1 MNSIR
6 MNNISLILGGK
17 SIFRGLNWEVQQ
29 EQKVGLIGPNG
40 AGKSSL
46 FKLITG
52 EYTAEKGG
60 NIIKTRGISI
70 GYLAQEPG
78 VDLEKNGFDVLL
90 RGNVRLMGVR
100 EELTLLETSM
110 GERAVYS
117 NPLRLTA
124 VLERQ
129 RILLEE
135 YQSLG
140 GDQYPE
146 RVKTLLRGLGLAVGE
161 ELKPMRVLSGGQK
174 KLIGLAQ
181 LLLNAP
187 DVLLLDEPDN
197 HLDLSGKVYLER
209 LIQTYPGIVVIIS
222 HD

>member
-1 MNSIR
+1 